1 LRKRKFPG
9 SMHEE
14 LLVSLLPKLILPEGT
29 TGALEVRGLS
39 GHGNHEGSIKDLIV
53 CFLWTWLEG
62 SET

>member
-1 LRKRKFPG
+1 
-9 SMHEE
+9 MHEE